1 MLTLPSVIASTN
13 RMHRFVPS
21 TLGNMGSRLR
31 IIEVLAD
38 CKREYL
44 ALAEYTQHL
53 AGLLAEFADL
63 SGKPSPDLLQR
74 LEVAIYGPDPAP

>member
-1 MLTLPSVIASTN
+1 MMNLPAVTAATN
-13 RMHRFVPS
+13 RMQRFVPS
-21 TLGNMGSRLR
+21 TLGNMGSRPR
-31 IIEVLAD
+31 VIEVLAE